1 MFKSISTI
9 LFFSTLCPLSAL
21 TEDEVTEIHNVFID
35 QIYAQEDPN
44 EKRLNRESNDF
55 IPQYARIY
63 AVSMAAHKAF
73 LDAGKPVDYIEV
85 AEKEFE
91 EVKKVAQEA
100 STPAMKKLW
109 QAYIE
114 LYPPLFAEMKKA
126 GISDMSASHEFHDR
140 FYTTFESKYPDILF
154 LDLLQ
159 IFHYSINDGNF
170 GEEDYQFL
178 LEISDRTARGETID
192 DKSLSRSYAIILK
205 RLEKMKIPAPMEEED
220 ATDASPKLLSAKEKE
235 LLNLIFPHYFDFYEE
250 LAIKTIELMK
260 TKPDDQ
266 QAVMALMAEIKK
278 SYFNDDSTPPEWRA
292 YWKERQEA
300 LAQLALIES
309 DEEFDAAVMER
320 MGQLD
325 EKHPL
330 ASKLAECFYLYCSI
344 LTEELGEDVPN
355 DDLGHKQMQA
365 RLSPIFKERWAQE
378 MKK

>member
-1 MFKSISTI
+1 MRKT
-9 LFFSTLCPLSAL
+9 LFSLLAFSSLSPLSAL
-21 TEDEVTEIHNVFID
+21 TEDEVTEIHNVFIE
-35 QIYAQEDPN
+35 QIFAQDHPN
-44 EKRLNRESNDF
+44 EQRLDRESRDF

-63 AVSMAAHKAF
+63 AVSMAAYKAF
-73 LDAGKPVDYIEV
+73 LDAGKPVDYIEI

-114 LYPPLFAEMKKA
+114 LYTPLFAEMKKV

-140 FYTTFESKYPDILF
+140 FYATFESKYPDLLF

-159 IFHYSINDGNF
+159 MFHYSINDGKF

-178 LEISDRTARGETID
+178 LEISDRTARGEAID

-205 RLEKMKIPAPMEEED
+205 RLEKMMIPVPMDKED
-220 ATDASPKLLSAKEKE
+220 AEDAPVMELSAEQKKV
-235 LLNLIFPHYFDFYEE
+235 LNLIFPHLFDFYEE

-266 QAVMALMAEIKK
+266 QAAMALMAEIKK
-278 SYFNDDSTPPEWRA
+278 NYFTDDSAPQEWRA
-292 YWKERQEA
+292 YWVDMQKT
-300 LAQLALIES
+300 LAQIALIES
-309 DEEFDAAVMER
+309 DEEFNAAMMER
-320 MGQLD
+320 LEQLE

-330 ASKLAECFYLYCSI
+330 ASKLEECFLNYCSI
-344 LTEELGEDVPN
+344 QTVELGEDVPD

-365 RLSPIFKERWAQE
+365 RLSPIFKAKWAEE